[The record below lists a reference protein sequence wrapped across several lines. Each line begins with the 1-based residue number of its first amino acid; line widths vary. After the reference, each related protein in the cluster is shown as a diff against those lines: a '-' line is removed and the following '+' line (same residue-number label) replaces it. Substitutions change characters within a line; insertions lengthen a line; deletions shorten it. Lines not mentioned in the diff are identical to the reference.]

1 MELAFGKVQSISQS
15 LSLLLHL
22 SSASLGVAST
32 FPIYLTLPHFPHL
45 QSGHADNIFLMAWLQ
60 EKS

>member
-1 MELAFGKVQSISQS
+1 MELALGKVQSISES

-22 SSASLGVAST
+22 SSASLGVGLN
-32 FPIYLTLPHFPHL
+32 PIYLTLPHFPHL
-45 QSGHADNIFLMAWLQ
+45 QNGHAENIILMAWLQ